1 MVLKDVIAS
10 TLLMMLLSAF
20 QNSGTSFAT
29 PVVTGVIALLL
40 EINPD
45 LGWRDVQAIL
55 ALTAR
60 QTDPDDESWV
70 TNGAGLHHS
79 NKYGFGIINANSAVT
94 MAENWV
100 SYSPEVELTVQSGG
114 IYLVIPDD
122 PDQTVNST
130 LSIGEEQAGFAV
142 ESVVVFIGYQHVK
155 RGNLKIVLTSPSGT
169 ASALHPSKRGE
180 DTNLPEGTKWELMT
194 VSNWGESPVGDWT
207 LSITDERLD
216 ADSLSFNYLK
226 TWDISIYGRYT
237 GPSRPSIS
245 PTSTGEKTGSPSA
258 SPTSEAR
265 SMLRMEP
272 ILTMAGLAAVALLF

>member
-1 MVLKDVIAS
+1 
-10 TLLMMLLSAF
+10 
-20 QNSGTSFAT
+20 
-29 PVVTGVIALLL
+29 VIALLL
-40 EINPD
+40 EINPE

-100 SYSPEVELTVQSGG
+100 SYSPEIELTVKSGA
-114 IYLVIPDD
+114 ISLVIPDD

-130 LSIGEEQAGFAV
+130 LSIGEEHAGFTV
-142 ESVVVFIGYQHVK
+142 ESVVVFIGYLHVK

-169 ASALHPSKRGE
+169 ASALHPSKRDE
-180 DTNLPEGTKWELMT
+180 DTILPDGTKWELMT

-216 ADSLSFNYLK
+216 AADSSTINYLK
-226 TWDISIYGRYT
+226 TWDIYVYGKYT
-237 GPSRPSIS
+237 GASPPEETDSPSVS
-245 PTSTGEKTGSPSA
+245 PTSTGEKTNSPSA

-272 ILTMAGLAAVALLF
+272 ILTMAGLVAVTLLF